1 MFHAVDSDGRPGG
14 VLGTVELR
22 DGEVVATPGVATDT
36 VAMLARRTGRPK
48 AEVFRLLADQGWSN
62 GQIMTRPDTTP

>member
-1 MFHAVDSDGRPGG
+1 MFYAVTPDGRPGG

-22 DGEVVATPGVATDT
+22 DGEVVATPGVAADT

-48 AEVFRLLADQGWSN
+48 AEVFRLLATEGWSN
-62 GQIMTRPDTTP
+62 GQIMTVTGD